1 MNLSS
6 KRASRQATSHDDSD
20 APLDLSSRHKAASG
34 DLEPHHQLKQIFD
47 ASLQLGEA
55 AAAAAARK
63 AKPKPTSQRQNHQQQ
78 ISPGSVSSSS
88 SSSPSGSSNCSY
100 SSLGSYS
107 YDPRGQPKQ
116 RYAKLAGATATN
128 NGNGRLVGRDGKALL
143 DYDLI

>member
-6 KRASRQATSHDDSD
+6 KRASRQATSHDESD
-20 APLDLSSRHKAASG
+20 TPLDLSSRHKAAPG

-55 AAAAAARK
+55 AAAAARK
-63 AKPKPTSQRQNHQQQ
+63 AKPKPPSQHQNHQQQ

-107 YDPRGQPKQ
+107 YDPRGQSKQ